1 MQKQSYQNIKAY
13 LKHINT
19 AQGLEELKNAE
30 HQPEW
35 IIEVPLV
42 PQPMAATFD
51 TDVSNVRKSNNQN
64 RLPVGAE
71 IIHDSQYEKSNKK

>member
-19 AQGLEELKNAE
+19 AQGLEEIKNAE
-30 HQPEW
+30 HKPEW
-35 IIEVPLV
+35 IIEVPLA

-51 TDVSNVRKSNNQN
+51 NDVFDAREANFQN
-64 RLPVGAE
+64 RLPVNAE
-71 IIHDSQYEKSNKK
+71 IILA